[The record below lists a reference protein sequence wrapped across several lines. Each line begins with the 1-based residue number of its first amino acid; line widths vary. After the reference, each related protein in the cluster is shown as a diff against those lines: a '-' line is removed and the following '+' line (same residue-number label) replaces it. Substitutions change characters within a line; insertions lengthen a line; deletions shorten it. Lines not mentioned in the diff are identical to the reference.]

1 MEEELVEEVDNDGG
15 GNWRIRR
22 IWSLFDEIEF
32 VTERNASYKKK
43 KKKNQCRKKSFWF
56 AKIGWLSFEWNPLV
70 ILVVILKKN
79 QRLELQYHF
88 PKWKIFFNLMLSDK
102 DGENEKKDHLPYW
115 LQWVL
120 ISFQVESISWR
131 RTMPELKEIEAA
143 ARTIFSLMLQIN
155 QAQIRRVPLDG
166 VFPIC
171 KGFIQG
177 VQTQNLRQIWCWCL
191 WNNVLFID

>member
-43 KKKNQCRKKSFWF
+43 KKKNQCRKKISDLQKLDGYHLGEILWPCWLWFWQ
-56 AKIGWLSFEWNPLV
+56 
-70 ILVVILKKN
+70 KN